1 MPQGSDPRRRP
12 DRQSSEPDGQPEWW
26 MTLWQ
31 ERLPHESD
39 EPTSRAS
46 GLLGWLA
53 QRAAM
58 VVLPLLVVAA
68 VVLGGFHLD
77 LEALIVGGVAAAIV
91 VIVAA
96 WPALERSRP
105 SRR

>member
-39 EPTSRAS
+39 EPSVRAGGVIS
-46 GLLGWLA
+46 WFA

-58 VVLPLLVVAA
+58 VLLPLLVVAA

-91 VIVAA
+91 VLVAA

-105 SRR
+105 GNR

>member
-26 MTLWQ
+26 MTMWQ

-39 EPTSRAS
+39 EPGVRA
-46 GLLGWLA
+46 GGVLGRLA

-58 VVLPLLVVAA
+58 VLLPLLVVAA

-77 LEALIVGGVAAAIV
+77 LEALIVGGAAAAIV
-91 VIVAA
+91 IVVAA
-96 WPALERSRP
+96 WPAVERSRP
-105 SRR
+105 GHR

>member
-1 MPQGSDPRRRP
+1 
-12 DRQSSEPDGQPEWW
+12 

-31 ERLPHESD
+31 ERLPHESG
-39 EPTSRAS
+39 EAGVHPGR
-46 GLLGWLA
+46 LLRRLT

-58 VVLPLLVVAA
+58 VLLPLLVVAA

-77 LEALIVGGVAAAIV
+77 LEALIAGGAAAAIV
-91 VIVAA
+91 VAVAA

-105 SRR
+105 GHR

>member
-1 MPQGSDPRRRP
+1 
-12 DRQSSEPDGQPEWW
+12 

-39 EPTSRAS
+39 EPSVRAGGVIS
-46 GLLGWLA
+46 WLA

-58 VVLPLLVVAA
+58 VLLPLLVVAA

-91 VIVAA
+91 VLVAA

-105 SRR
+105 GNR